1 MDLQVIIILIFFTLF
16 GIVSVVTNKLE
27 SKSIYLT
34 KIIAI
39 SIAILILLVEAII
52 NIEKRFISLLFVL
65 IGLSFLYKQYKLI
78 KNVRVNSEK

>member
-78 KNVRVNSEK
+78 KNVKVNSEK

>member
-1 MDLQVIIILIFFTLF
+1 MDFQVIIILIFFTLF

-52 NIEKRFISLLFVL
+52 NVEKRFISLLFVL

-78 KNVRVNSEK
+78 KNVKVNSEK